1 MASVSLNL
9 EGRRALVTGGSRGIG
24 EACARRLA
32 EAGARV
38 VITSRS
44 DEGEKAAASLREAGH
59 DVTHFACDIADEAA
73 VKAMVMATRRTLG
86 GLDCL
91 VNNAGIME
99 LGIVGMTTMDSVQR
113 MFAANVTGLIS
124 LTQFAI
130 RLMPAAGGS
139 IVNLASIA
147 GTQGIPGVAAYS
159 GTKGAVISYTKAAAK
174 ELAPKNIRM
183 NAIAPG
189 FIDTSMAR
197 TLSEE
202 WFQKRLESIAMK
214 RIGTPEDIANAVLFL
229 CSDLSCY
236 ITGQI
241 IGVDGGMV
249 V

>member
-44 DEGEKAAASLREAGH
+44 GEGEKTAAALRDAGY
-59 DVTHFACDIADEAA
+59 DVTHLVCDIADEVA
-73 VKAMVMATRRTLG
+73 VKAAVLATRKHLG

-113 MFAANVTGLIS
+113 MFAANVTGLIN

-130 RLMPAAGGS
+130 RLMPAMGGS

-147 GTQGIPGVAAYS
+147 GTHGIPGVAAYS
-159 GTKGAVISYTKAAAK
+159 GTKGAVIAYTKAAAK

-189 FIDTSMAR
+189 FIDTAMAR
-197 TLSEE
+197 TLSDE

-229 CSDLSCY
+229 CSDLSAY

-241 IGVDGGMV
+241 IGVDSGMV

>member
-44 DEGEKAAASLREAGH
+44 EAGENTAGTLRAAGH
-59 DVTHFACDIADEAA
+59 DVTHLICDIADEVA
-73 VKAMVMATRRTLG
+73 VKAMVLATRKLLG

-99 LGIVGMTTMDSVQR
+99 LGIVGMTTMDSVRR
-113 MFAANVTGLIS
+113 MFEANVTGLIN

-130 RLMPAAGGS
+130 RLLPPTGGS

-174 ELAPKNIRM
+174 ELAPKNIRV

-189 FIDTSMAR
+189 FIDTAMAR
-197 TLSEE
+197 TLSDE

-214 RIGTPEDIANAVLFL
+214 RIGRPEDIANAALFL
-229 CSDLSCY
+229 CSDLSSY